1 MVAALLER
9 AVQAEAAKAKAVDHL
24 VLMTFDQ
31 GKTLLLELGD
41 TEDPNDY
48 KSSIFYKGALLAVKR
63 MLVGRVRRIQ
73 IEI

>member
-1 MVAALLER
+1 MVAVLLER
-9 AVQAEAAKAKAVDHL
+9 AVQAEAAKAKTVDHL

-31 GKTLLLELGD
+31 GRTLILELDD
-41 TEDPNDY
+41 TEDPNNY
-48 KSSIFYKGALLAVKR
+48 RSSIIYKGALRAVKR